1 MCFFFSLLP
10 DVSSYAARIGH
21 NADSLDVVNTAI
33 GCDFYVYDIHKLAN
47 GGYEFCVK
55 TLNPSSFANFLLWDQ
70 GVLVNQTTDPIF
82 CYTTSTPYITIQQTN
97 TDSTY
102 CTLST
107 VFTLDEE
114 CPRLSN
120 ITVDNCTKN
129 ISFDL
134 NLKYKAYLD
143 FGDGS
148 VIEVFD
154 WLGSLNVSHQYSNNV
169 LYNVC
174 ITYDNGE
181 TMQYCCY
188 PIDLSMCTN
197 SEFTPV
203 IDTLSTSCLKPLY
216 HEIPYCGRSSCESIW
231 EYEDGT
237 VYYGHTRPSHY
248 FTNFVNADDSVW
260 IKHTVICC
268 NDTSVTVKKVPHK
281 NAAFIGTPGVITNLS
296 DTIQWSDGPDP
307 LTATF
312 YKMTVNDFILAYSN
326 NPNLPLLIDGT
337 LNVDINASFGTG
349 QWNMGRGSE
358 IVVED
363 KGLRL
368 SNVNI
373 WSAVNLGVGY
383 AACCDNEYTWLGIRS
398 EGISKIIVSE
408 CTISNALVALHYPGL
423 SVINSNFPKLSVINT
438 SLLGNMF
445 ALRNENTPLNIIGFS
460 GNFIRGRQDCIC
472 TCDVVNALDFRGK
485 NLAVV
490 FPGGETNEILQYE
503 QALHSE
509 NTSVTLRNF
518 YIHDLDNYAPITLW
532 PNLSDDNS
540 KIGVYFQNTND
551 FEGNSALTLEN
562 CNFNAIPNNDEVMR
576 VGVKVSLE
584 AGGHT
589 LTAIGDTVTE
599 SIIMK
604 KTNNG
609 YAINVENGAQIR
621 GEISANK
628 IYTSDPVNS
637 EGISLEMRSQN
648 NQLNIQNNIIDV
660 NGGTSLSQG
669 IYMGYP
675 PGESAVQK
683 IKAVGNKVSLA
694 SNTAEGNAI
703 RVDNCEEVVVKDNF
717 IYSNSQTPCIEV
729 NQGGN
734 SDINCN
740 YVEGGRI
747 GLKIDATWDNNIIS
761 NSFFNNFK
769 HGLYANGMCID
780 TKGSKIALNS
790 FDYNYNESIY
800 YDTICITGPQWHD
813 GYNMFYNQNGDNEV
827 IHDGIEK
834 FVKMCAFHINHASV
848 LGSVTYPAHDPFGVI
863 LNNKIKPYTI
873 LVFSCSSGTDEPGN
887 KLYMDNV
894 PVYERYADIVSDTAL
909 ALSVTVA
916 EYGHIKQSV
925 MDLIA
930 RNPDWLLS
938 NSVLSDFY
946 AAEQSAFSGKSAE
959 IIGLF
964 RAFQHIT
971 GVQQEHLQVLRD
983 SHSVVQT
990 EILSLMATLDTL
1002 TNPTA
1007 IISTT
1012 LLIEDLQQQ
1021 AAQVMTVLD
1030 SLRSVYD
1037 TLNTTALTALAAA
1050 NGSLSASEDFQV
1062 WEQDMNNYSIKLL
1075 KGEPLDSAELSQIR
1089 TVASE
1094 CYRNGGKA
1102 VLDARILAVTCLK
1115 EYYSVESCAEPPG
1128 GAGMP
1133 SQNHEKLYIYPNP
1146 VRDLLNIRMGADIN
1160 ASKAEL
1166 RIYDLTG
1173 RLQQAHQTFVNTSTD
1188 ITIDISGLPEGIYV
1202 AELKASDS
1210 SFFEKFIIQR

>member
-349 QWNMGRGSE
+349 QWNMGKGSE
-358 IVVED
+358 IVVEG

-383 AACCDNEYTWLGIRS
+383 AACCDNEYTWFGIRS
-398 EGISKIIVSE
+398 EGISRIIVSE

-423 SVINSNFPKLSVINT
+423 SVTNSNFPKLSVINT

-445 ALRNENTPLNIIGFS
+445 ALRNENTPLNITGFS

-503 QALHSE
+503 QGLHSE

-518 YIHDLDNYAPITLW
+518 YIHDLDNYAPITPW
-532 PNLSDDNS
+532 PNPSDDYS
-540 KIGVYFQNTND
+540 KIGVYFQNTGD

-660 NGGTSLSQG
+660 NGGTSLSMG
-669 IYMGYP
+669 IKLGSLN
-675 PGESAVQK
+675 EAVQK
-683 IKAVGNKVSLA
+683 IRAIGNKVSLA

-717 IYSNSQTPCIEV
+717 IYSNSETPCIEV
-729 NQGGN
+729 TQGGN

-761 NSFFNNFK
+761 NSFFNNFQN
-769 HGLYANGMCID
+769 GLYANGKCID

-800 YDTICITGPQWHD
+800 YDIMCNTGRQWHD

-827 IHDGIEK
+827 IHIGDEE
-834 FVKMCAFHINHASV
+834 FVKMCAFHINPASV
-848 LGSVTYPAHDPFGVI
+848 LGSVTYPDHDPSGII
-863 LNNKIKPYTI
+863 LNKTVKPYTHI
-873 LVFSCSSGTDEPGN
+873 VFSCSPGIDEPGN

-894 PVYERYADIVSDTAL
+894 SIYERYAGILSDTAL